1 MTNLKNIAKRIQ
13 AEIALWTIPWA
24 EPLNPTVV
32 KWITNISW
40 LSTIA
45 NDISLL
51 RVKSGKELF
60 GEKFEYLSN
69 GDELLQVIKDL
80 WSLDYEEAKGFLR
93 FWTEKRMAT
102 NEEITSYVASMEK
115 DQQATTKDQQA
126 FKNLDLLK
134 EKFNRFE
141 QRRQQLTDS
150 LVKATNLEAN
160 TNYPEWQEKAKQQ
173 LKRIHPN
180 LEQEIWETEK
190 KW

>member
-1 MTNLKNIAKRIQ
+1 
-13 AEIALWTIPWA
+13 
-24 EPLNPTVV
+24 
-32 KWITNISW
+32 
-40 LSTIA
+40 
-45 NDISLL
+45 
-51 RVKSGKELF
+51 
-60 GEKFEYLSN
+60 
-69 GDELLQVIKDL
+69 
-80 WSLDYEEAKGFLR
+80 
-93 FWTEKRMAT
+93 MAT

-180 LEQEIWETEK
+180 LEQEI
-190 KW
+190 